1 MAYSIIT
8 VSITLVVMLGLAL
21 NNAVGSF
28 YNIIVKASTG
38 DSHNWLVLAP
48 MVEFSSGSA
57 NMSNMMSGMM
67 NAPQDVIIKVES
79 SPIIPVGKVS
89 EIKLLVLDKNTQ
101 KPMTGAQVIIG
112 TERGPAMTTMD
123 MMGPMFQAQEQN
135 KGSGL
140 YVVTFM
146 PESKGIYTLHTHVV
160 PPGEPM
166 YSMMNNHMEIG
177 IVAEDNKS
185 HL

>member
-1 MAYSIIT
+1 MAYSIIIL
-8 VSITLVVMLGLAL
+8 SIALIIMLELNS

-28 YNIIVKASTG
+28 YNIIVKASNG
-38 DSHNWLVLAP
+38 DSHNWLVSAP

-67 NAPQDVIIKVES
+67 KAPQDAIIKVES
-79 SPIIPVGKVS
+79 SPIIPVGKES

-112 TERGPAMTTMD
+112 IERGAAMTTMD

-140 YVVTFM
+140 YVITFM
-146 PESKGIYTLHTHVV
+146 PDNKGIYTLHTHVV

-166 YSMMNNHMEIG
+166 YSMMNNHMDIG
-177 IVAEDNKS
+177 IVPEDNKS